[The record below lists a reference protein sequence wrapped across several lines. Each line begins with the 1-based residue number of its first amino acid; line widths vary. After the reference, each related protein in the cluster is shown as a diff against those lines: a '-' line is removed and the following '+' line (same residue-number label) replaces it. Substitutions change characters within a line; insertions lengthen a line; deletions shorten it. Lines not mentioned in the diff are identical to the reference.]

1 MLISLI
7 VGDISYNFNNKD
19 QVLTGLNNVLLNSI
33 DTINLLYTSWY
44 WKFGPLSKVVLCS
57 LEDSKSRNSFYF

>member
-33 DTINLLYTSWY
+33 DTKIYYILHDIEI
-44 WKFGPLSKVVLCS
+44 GPLSQVVLCS